1 MVPGLWAVNAHLPYL
16 LASPKYK
23 VVAVSNSSVESASA
37 SIKANNL
44 EAEVKAYGSAQDI
57 ADDPNID
64 LVVVAV
70 RIAHHY
76 NLAKPALEAGK
87 EVFVEWPLG
96 ATTAQ
101 AVELAELAKSKGVK
115 TMVGLQARASP
126 LVIKL
131 KEIIESGKIGKVL
144 SSTVNASFMQMHGKW
159 AEGAE
164 YYLDKDSGANQF
176 VVFFGHCKFLSYIHT
191 HQSII

>member
-1 MVPGLWAVNAHLPYL
+1 MVPGVWAVNAHLPYL
-16 LASPKYK
+16 LASPKYQ
-23 VVAVSNSSVESASA
+23 VVAVSNSSKESASA

-44 EAEVKAYGSAQDI
+44 GDDVKAYGSAQEI
-57 ADDPNID
+57 ANDPNVD
-64 LVVVAV
+64 LVVVSV

-76 NLAKPALEAGK
+76 DLAKPALEAGK

-131 KEIIESGKIGKVL
+131 KEIIESGKIGNVL
-144 SSTVNASFMQMHGKW
+144 SSTVNANFMQTYGKW
-159 AEGAE
+159 PGGAE

-176 VVFFGHCKFLSYIHT
+176 VVFFGHCKPLFSVHI
-191 HQSII
+191 SKNII